1 MMMLDEQG
9 GYQGERQEHGE
20 QSHQASSGTSSCGH
34 YDWSDGGPV
43 SIRDDDV
50 LSVLLSGAGEPLR
63 WPDWLKI
70 ISIITPQ
77 PDFITNIRVHLLCY
91 CQLSHLPLKVKC

>member
-1 MMMLDEQG
+1 MMLDEQG

-50 LSVLLSGAGEPLR
+50 LSVLLSGAREPLR
-63 WPDWLKI
+63 WPDWLKVI
-70 ISIITPQ
+70 SIVTVFIITTSLFFISIIFSIIVRSSP
-77 PDFITNIRVHLLCY
+77 N
-91 CQLSHLPLKVKC
+91 SS

>member
-1 MMMLDEQG
+1 MLDEQG
-9 GYQGERQEHGE
+9 GYQGERQEQGE

-50 LSVLLSGAGEPLR
+50 LSVLLSGAREPLR
-63 WPDWLKI
+63 WPDWLKVI
-70 ISIITPQ
+70 SIVTVFIITTSLFFISIIFSIIVRSSP
-77 PDFITNIRVHLLCY
+77 N
-91 CQLSHLPLKVKC
+91 SS